1 MVGFHSLSS
10 SDIHISLSDFHCD
23 WVSRG
28 IIAVKT
34 EPPHFCTLLYNQL
47 LTLTSYI
54 TNLETPVSSPSYY
67 NLTVNMAITHIVLFQ
82 LKAGLSAEVVN
93 DVRHSTMFHKILLTY
108 HQLML
113 TPRQVCTRM
122 LALKDNCIH
131 PTSQKPYIVSSSGGV
146 DNSPEGLQVCHRHG
160 PNSLSTIYLLSYML
174 MKMSGGHNPWFC
186 C

>member
-1 MVGFHSLSS
+1 
-10 SDIHISLSDFHCD
+10 
-23 WVSRG
+23 
-28 IIAVKT
+28 
-34 EPPHFCTLLYNQL
+34 
-47 LTLTSYI
+47 
-54 TNLETPVSSPSYY
+54 
-67 NLTVNMAITHIVLFQ
+67 MAITHIVLFQ

-108 HQLML
+108 HQSML

-146 DNSPEGLQVCHRHG
+146 DNSPEGLQVRHRHG
-160 PNSLSTIYLLSYML
+160 PSSLSTIYLLSYML
-174 MKMSGGHNPWFC
+174 MEMSGGYNSWFC